1 MSLPLSGHTTGI
13 TWFTAAC
20 LLISNIVG
28 GGIFTVT
35 GYLARDLG
43 DPGLIL
49 VLWCVGAAIALAGAL
64 SYSEL
69 GVSFPAAGGDYV
81 YLRRAYGPL
90 MGFLSGWVSFTVGFG
105 CAIAA
110 SAVSFSTYAL
120 RMIPG
125 TQDTPADSFLALV
138 LVWTLT
144 ALHAR
149 GVSTGGRVQRI
160 LTTTKVTALLVLIF
174 GGLTVGT
181 GNWSNLSI
189 HAGGPAPTGGM
200 VGVALIFIFYT
211 YLGWNIIGYIAGEI
225 TNAIRT
231 IPTIIVG
238 GTGFVAVLYLLINLV
253 YFYALPVTILG
264 EPPVLPVAEKAAAA
278 LWSSSTARLLN
289 GLLCI
294 SIAGGV
300 SAMVWAGPRIYWA
313 MAQDGVFSPFF
324 SRLDTTTGAPV
335 RAIVLQSVW
344 ASVLIISGTFEQ
356 LVVFG
361 GSVLAFF
368 TAITVAALFI
378 LRWRYPDMARPYRV
392 PLYPVVPGLFVI
404 FMLGLV
410 IASATQRPYEALMGL
425 CTVVIGMLLYWFF
438 FKKTLPA

>member
-1 MSLPLSGHTTGI
+1 MSRPSSGHVTRI

-20 LLISNIVG
+20 LLISNIIG

-49 VLWCVGAAIALAGAL
+49 TLWCVGAAIALAGAL

-69 GVSFPAAGGDYV
+69 GATFPAAGGDYV
-81 YLRRAYGPL
+81 YLRHAYGPL

-110 SAVSFSTYAL
+110 SAVSFATYAL

-125 TQDTPADSFLALV
+125 SQDSHANSFLALV

-144 ALHAR
+144 GLHAR
-149 GVSTGGRVQRI
+149 GVSTGGWAQRI
-160 LTTTKVTALLVLIF
+160 LTTTKVMVLLLLIV
-174 GGLTVGT
+174 GGLTAGA
-181 GNWSNLSI
+181 GNWSHLSI
-189 HAGGPAPTGGM
+189 RPSGPAPSGGM

-211 YLGWNIIGYIAGEI
+211 YLGWNIVGYIAGEI
-225 TNAIRT
+225 AYAARD
-231 IPTIIVG
+231 IPTIIIG

-253 YFYALPVTILG
+253 YFYALPVTTMG
-264 EPPVLPVAEKAAAA
+264 EPPILPVAEKAAAA
-278 LWSSSTARLLN
+278 LWGADSARFMN

-313 MAQDGVFSPFF
+313 MAEDGVFSPFF
-324 SRLDTTTGAPV
+324 SRLDPTTGAPV
-335 RAIVLQSVW
+335 RAIVLQSIW

-361 GSVLAFF
+361 GSVLALF
-368 TAITVAALFI
+368 TGMTVAALFI
-378 LRWRYPDMARPYRV
+378 LRRRYPEFARPYRV

-404 FMLGLV
+404 CMAGL
-410 IASATQRPYEALMGL
+410 IIMSATQRPSEALMGL
-425 CTVVIGMLLYWFF
+425 CTVVSGMIFYWCF
-438 FKKTLPA
+438 FKKTIPV

>member
-1 MSLPLSGHTTGI
+1 MSMPSSGNVTRI
-13 TWFTAAC
+13 TWFTAVC

-49 VLWCVGAAIALAGAL
+49 ILWCIGAVIALAGAL

-81 YLRRAYGPL
+81 YLHRAYGPL

-120 RMIPG
+120 RMIPD
-125 TQDTPADSFLALV
+125 TQETPATSFLALV

-149 GVSTGGRVQRI
+149 GVSTGGWVQRI
-160 LTTTKVTALLVLIF
+160 LTTTKVTALLLLIL

-189 HAGGPAPTGGM
+189 RASGPAPTGGM

-211 YLGWNIIGYIAGEI
+211 YIGWNIIGYIAGEI
-225 TNAIRT
+225 SNATRT
-231 IPTIIVG
+231 IPTI

-253 YFYALPVTILG
+253 YFYALPVTTLG
-264 EPPVLPVAEKAAAA
+264 KPPVLPVAEKAAAA
-278 LWSSSTARLLN
+278 LWGSGSARLLN

-313 MAQDGVFSPFF
+313 MAQDGLFSPFF
-324 SRLDTTTGAPV
+324 SRLDATTGAPV

-344 ASVLIISGTFEQ
+344 ASMLIVSGTFEQ

-368 TAITVAALFI
+368 AAMTVAALFI
-378 LRWRYPDMARPYRV
+378 LRWRYPELARPYRV
-392 PLYPVVPGLFVI
+392 PLYPVVPGLFVM
-404 FMLGLV
+404 FMVGLV
-410 IASATQRPYEALMGL
+410 GMSATQRPYEALMGL
-425 CTVVIGMLLYWFF
+425 CTVVIGMILYWCC
-438 FKKTLPA
+438 FKKTIPA